1 MNPEELKEYIR
12 TLEPDAEMIQ
22 GNQFLEVLVPG
33 DKLHKLAKGLK
44 EDPSTAFD
52 YLICLTGVDF
62 EDHMK
67 VFYHLESTL
76 HSHALVLKTKT
87 LSRINPVLP
96 SVCEIWRTAEF
107 HEREVFDLLGIRF
120 KGHPDLRRLF
130 LSEEW
135 GFPLRKDYVD
145 EVRIVER

>member
-1 MNPEELKEYIR
+1 MSLEDLNTFIQSIEPAAEVVQGKQFPEVMVPDDRLHQLALELKE
-12 TLEPDAEMIQ
+12 
-22 GNQFLEVLVPG
+22 N
-33 DKLHKLAKGLK
+33 
-44 EDPSTAFD
+44 PSTAMD
-52 YLICLTGVDF
+52 YLICLTGADF

-67 VFYHLESTL
+67 VIYHLESTV
-76 HSHALVLKTKT
+76 HNTVLVLKTKT

-96 SVCEIWRTAEF
+96 TVCDIWQTAEF

-120 KGHPDLRRLF
+120 KGHPDMRRLF

-145 EVRIVER
+145 EVRIVDR

>member
-1 MNPEELKEYIR
+1 MSLEDLNTFIQSIEPAAEGVQGKQFPEVMVPDDRLHQLALELKE
-12 TLEPDAEMIQ
+12 
-22 GNQFLEVLVPG
+22 N
-33 DKLHKLAKGLK
+33 
-44 EDPSTAFD
+44 PSTAMD
-52 YLICLTGVDF
+52 YLICLTGADF

-67 VFYHLESTL
+67 VIYHLESTV
-76 HSHALVLKTKT
+76 HNTVLVLKTKT

-96 SVCEIWRTAEF
+96 TVCDIWQTAEF

-120 KGHPDLRRLF
+120 KGHPDMRRLF

-145 EVRIVER
+145 EVRIVDR

>member
-1 MNPEELKEYIR
+1 MSPEDLKTFIQSIEPAAEVVQGKQFTEVMVPDDKLHRLARELKE
-12 TLEPDAEMIQ
+12 
-22 GNQFLEVLVPG
+22 N
-33 DKLHKLAKGLK
+33 
-44 EDPSTAFD
+44 PSTALD
-52 YLICLTGVDF
+52 YLICLTGADF

-67 VFYHLESTL
+67 VIYHLESTL
-76 HSHALVLKTKT
+76 HNTVLVLKTKT

-96 SVCEIWRTAEF
+96 TVCDIWQTAEF

-120 KGHPDLRRLF
+120 KGHPDMRRLF

-145 EVRIVER
+145 EVRIVDR